1 MRSLLNGTLRKT
13 LSGCLQVTEDAD
25 NPLRP
30 TILVCDDDPMVRL
43 FARECLESAGMAVV
57 EAEDGDQ
64 ALERYH
70 ESPPDLVF
78 LDVEMPGKTGFEVC
92 RAIRLSPQGA
102 DIPVLIATGSD
113 DKASIDAGF
122 EAGATQYKTKPINW
136 ALLSRDIRY
145 MLRAADNFQA
155 LKAQENRLRYLAYY
169 DQMTELPNRRR
180 FSDQLE
186 QRMLQ
191 ALNHN
196 QPFALL
202 LVNIDHFKRINDS
215 IGHETGDRILT
226 DIAARLRNHLN
237 TCAHLIDSDDDH
249 DALTTDAAGQRLVV
263 ELARPGGDE
272 FTIVARNFTGETAL
286 CELSTSIIDALS
298 EPMSID
304 RHNLVITP
312 SIGVA
317 IAPFHAD
324 KTTILMRRAD
334 SAMQFAKRDGRARY
348 RLYDASLSDDAAER
362 LRLEADL
369 RTALNDS
376 DQLYMMYQPQIDTR
390 NGRMLGVEALVRW
403 EHPEL
408 GNISPA
414 KFIPVAENSGLILAL
429 GDFVLQ
435 RVRDDALNEAYQF
448 PLGITL
454 SINLSPLQFSQS
466 DFVEHLSA
474 LLAPLK
480 DLFPIELELTEGVIM
495 SDAQHNLTK
504 LQQLKDRS
512 FDLAI
517 DDFGTGYSSLSYLRN
532 FPIDTLKIDRSFVID
547 LASSSG
553 RGIVRA
559 ILGLSQAIG
568 LRVVAEGVE
577 TREQAE
583 FLVIHG
589 CECLQGF
596 LLARPLRAEQIAEA
610 SRQDYRE
617 LLMTATQPDL
627 LAAIE

>member
-1 MRSLLNGTLRKT
+1 M
-13 LSGCLQVTEDAD
+13 TEDAN
-25 NPLRP
+25 NPSRP

-70 ESPPDLVF
+70 ESSPDLVF

-92 RAIRLSPQGA
+92 QAIRQSPLGA

-155 LKAQENRLRYLAYY
+155 LKTQEKRLRYLAYY

-186 QRMLQ
+186 QRMLW

-196 QPFALL
+196 QPCALL

-226 DIAARLRNHLN
+226 DIAARLRNHLS
-237 TCAHLIDSDDDH
+237 TCARLIDNDDSPN
-249 DALTTDAAGQRLVV
+249 ALTIDAAESGLMV

-272 FTIVARNFTGETAL
+272 FTIVARNFTGEAQL
-286 CELSTSIIDALS
+286 CELSTSIINALS

-317 IAPFHAD
+317 IAPLHAD
-324 KTTILMRRAD
+324 NTTTLMRRAD

-369 RTALNDS
+369 RTALRDG

-408 GNISPA
+408 GNVSPA

-466 DFVEHLSA
+466 DFVEHLST

-480 DLFPIELELTEGVIM
+480 DLFPVELELTEGVIM
-495 SDAQHNLTK
+495 SDAQHNLSK
-504 LQQLKDRS
+504 LQQLKDIS

-547 LASSSG
+547 LASNSG

>member
-1 MRSLLNGTLRKT
+1 
-13 LSGCLQVTEDAD
+13 
-25 NPLRP
+25 
-30 TILVCDDDPMVRL
+30 MVRL
-43 FARECLESAGMAVV
+43 FARECLENAGMAVV

-70 ESPPDLVF
+70 ESSPDLVF

-92 RAIRLSPQGA
+92 HAIRQSPQGA

-155 LKAQENRLRYLAYY
+155 LKTQEKRLRYLAYY

-196 QPFALL
+196 QHFALL

-226 DIAARLRNHLN
+226 DIAARLRNHLSL
-237 TCAHLIDSDDDH
+237 CARLVDSDDNH
-249 DALTTDAAGQRLVV
+249 DALITDTEGHGMVV

-272 FTIVARNFTGETAL
+272 FTIVARNYTGEAEL
-286 CELSTSIIDALS
+286 CQLSTSIIDALS

-317 IAPFHAD
+317 IAPLHANN
-324 KTTILMRRAD
+324 TTMLMRRAD

-369 RTALNDS
+369 RTALSDK

-390 NGRMLGVEALVRW
+390 DGRMLGVEALVRW

-435 RVRDDALNEAYQF
+435 RVRDDALNTAYQF
-448 PLGITL
+448 PLGVTL

-480 DLFPIELELTEGVIM
+480 DLFPVELELTEGVIM
-495 SDAQHNLTK
+495 SDAQHNLSK

-583 FLVIHG
+583 FLVLHG

-596 LLARPLRAEQIAEA
+596 LLARPLRAEQIADA

>member
-1 MRSLLNGTLRKT
+1 M
-13 LSGCLQVTEDAD
+13 TEDAN

-30 TILVCDDDPMVRL
+30 TILVCDDDPMVRM
-43 FARECLESAGMAVV
+43 FARECLETAGMTVV

-70 ESPPDLVF
+70 ESTPDLVF

-92 RAIRLSPQGA
+92 QAIRVSPQGA
-102 DIPVLIATGSD
+102 DVPVLIATGSD

-145 MLRAADNFQA
+145 MLRSAENFQA
-155 LKAQENRLRYLAYY
+155 LKEQENRLRYLAYY
-169 DQMTELPNRRR
+169 DQMTALPNRRR
-180 FSDQLE
+180 FADQLE

-215 IGHETGDRILT
+215 IGHETGDKILT
-226 DIAARLRNHLN
+226 DIATRLRKHLGS
-237 TCAHLIDSDDDH
+237 CAHLLESDDDTLATSPSQQ
-249 DALTTDAAGQRLVV
+249 DVPVV

-272 FTIVARNFTGETAL
+272 FTIVVRNFINESAL
-286 CELSTSIIDALS
+286 CQLSNSIISALS
-298 EPMSID
+298 APMSID
-304 RHNLVITP
+304 GHNLVITP

-317 IAPFHAD
+317 IAPLHGD
-324 KTTILMRRAD
+324 NSTTLLRRAD
-334 SAMQFAKRDGRARY
+334 AAMQFAKRDGRARY

-369 RTALNDS
+369 RTALRDGN
-376 DQLYMMYQPQIDTR
+376 QLYMVYQPQIDTR
-390 NGRMLGVEALVRW
+390 DGRMSGVEALVRW

-448 PLGITL
+448 PQGVTL

-466 DFVEHLSA
+466 DFVEHLST
-474 LLAPLK
+474 LLKPLAG
-480 DLFPIELELTEGVIM
+480 LFPIELELTEGVIM
-495 SDAQHNLTK
+495 SDAQHNLSK
-504 LQQLKDRS
+504 LQQLKDRA

-547 LASSSG
+547 LANGSG

-596 LLARPLRAEQIAEA
+596 LLARPLTADQIAEA

-627 LAAIE
+627 LATLD

>member
-1 MRSLLNGTLRKT
+1 M
-13 LSGCLQVTEDAD
+13 TEDAN

-30 TILVCDDDPMVRL
+30 TILVCDDDPMVRM
-43 FARECLESAGMAVV
+43 FARECLESAGMGVV

-70 ESPPDLVF
+70 DSTPDLVF
-78 LDVEMPGKTGFEVC
+78 LDVEMPGKTGFQVC
-92 RAIRLSPQGA
+92 QAIRLSPQGA

-136 ALLSRDIRY
+136 TLLSRDIRY
-145 MLRAADNFQA
+145 MLRAAENFQA
-155 LKAQENRLRYLAYY
+155 LKVQENRLRYLAYY

-180 FSDQLE
+180 FADQLE

-191 ALNHN
+191 ALHHN
-196 QPFALL
+196 QAFALL

-226 DIAARLRNHLN
+226 DIAARLRNHLSA
-237 TCAHLIDSDDDH
+237 CAHLLEGDDDST
-249 DALTTDAAGQRLVV
+249 AATDITGQRGLIV

-272 FTIVARNFTGETAL
+272 FTIVARNFSDETEL
-286 CELSTSIIDALS
+286 CELSASIISALS
-298 EPMSID
+298 QPMSID

-317 IAPFHAD
+317 IAPLHGD
-324 KTTILMRRAD
+324 NTTTLLRRAD
-334 SAMQFAKRDGRARY
+334 AAMQFAKRDGRARY

-369 RTALNDS
+369 RAALRDG

-408 GNISPA
+408 GNVSPA

-448 PLGITL
+448 PKGVTL

-474 LLAPLK
+474 LLAPL
-480 DLFPIELELTEGVIM
+480 DGLFPVELELTEGVIM

-610 SRQDYRE
+610 GQQDYRE